1 MANKMPTPNAA
12 LNNFLKDNRIY
23 AALFNGYLFQG
34 NEVITIVFYTGE
46 KVRDGPTSLYDMMEI
61 DEQLKPFVPDYPLFV
76 IDMGHDNTLSFP
88 NESLESLR
96 IALWDIYHST
106 GDHDQT
112 EIGNNIMA
120 LAGILANDTELY

>member
-76 IDMGHDNTLSFP
+76 IDMGHDSTLSFP
-88 NESLESLR
+88 NESLESL
-96 IALWDIYHST
+96 
-106 GDHDQT
+106 
-112 EIGNNIMA
+112 
-120 LAGILANDTELY
+120 